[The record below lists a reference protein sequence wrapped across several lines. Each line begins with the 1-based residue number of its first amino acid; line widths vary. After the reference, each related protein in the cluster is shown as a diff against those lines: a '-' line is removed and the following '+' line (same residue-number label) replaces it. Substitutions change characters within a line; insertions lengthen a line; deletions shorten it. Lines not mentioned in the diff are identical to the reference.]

1 MPDWFVYQR
10 DVFPRA
16 MDPDALGTMLVPE
29 YDTHNNVVYRDKDTP
44 EMNGLRRVKTYWGV
58 DPHIVQYDIVVHAST
73 AHSQGEVLTVHWFP
87 RTERFA
93 FKNLNNGFSFENP
106 TQRLCLYVARDA
118 HDDTNHAT
126 LMRYDPATHT
136 YTTMVG
142 VVVGIRVH
150 TLTLF
155 APGSASW
162 FAEQV
167 TAKTSSS
174 VVLPPRVA
182 PAHHHHHHQQHAQPH
197 TAHPPPPAPSSSSS
211 SYHHPPHI
219 ARRRTVHRCGDERV
233 TSPTP
238 FFNHTA
244 PDGTATAE
252 ASELAHYHSALRDS
266 SHQGRCGGDVD
277 PHSSHHGRCG
287 GDANPHRE
295 SLTFSTASSSLASAC
310 STTATTA
317 ASTTIGTTTQPT
329 TASTITHPTASPRPT
344 SPVLPRTP
352 AQEVANRNKLL

>member
-1 MPDWFVYQR
+1 
-10 DVFPRA
+10 

-29 YDTHNNVVYRDKDTP
+29 YDTRNNNVVYRDPDTP
-44 EMNGLRRVKTYWGV
+44 EMNGLRRVKSYWGV
-58 DPHIVQYDIVVHAST
+58 DPNIVQYDIVVHTSIPD
-73 AHSQGEVLTVHWFP
+73 SVGDVLTVHWFP

-106 TQRLCLYVARDA
+106 AQQLCLYVARDA

-150 TLTLF
+150 TLALF

-174 VVLPPRVA
+174 IVLPPRM
-182 PAHHHHHHQQHAQPH
+182 PEQCHMLSQNLPHSPYHQ
-197 TAHPPPPAPSSSSS
+197 
-211 SYHHPPHI
+211 PPHV
-219 ARRRTVHRCGDERV
+219 RHLVQRCDKERI

-238 FFNHTA
+238 FLNHTR
-244 PDGTATAE
+244 PDDTAIGG
-252 ASELAHYHSALRDS
+252 SDLAQYHSALRS
-266 SHQGRCGGDVD
+266 NLS
-277 PHSSHHGRCG
+277 
-287 GDANPHRE
+287 NRE
-295 SLTFSTASSSLASAC
+295 ESGSLTFSTASSSSSVCC
-310 STTATTA
+310 STT
-317 ASTTIGTTTQPT
+317 STDTSTQPT
-329 TASTITHPTASPRPT
+329 TTSAITHATASLRPV
-344 SPVLPRTP
+344 SPLLTTP